1 MEKRISRNSAVA
13 LLCACVWTMI
23 VLCLSMPARPA
34 EKAHAAPN
42 DMIEVYAVS
51 VAYQGGSME
60 EENFLWG
67 TFYCGIELLAESHY
81 RVVDTDGN
89 VETDGRGNKKEGTI
103 DWANAEFDGE
113 QYDLGTLEYD
123 GVLESAWKQD
133 QHSHDFT
140 AGGNGD
146 WEPVEED
153 TDNKTH
159 WAVCNGCGLQL
170 QVAHRPDADGNCM
183 DCGAE
188 LGENYINLYTFTLP
202 DEIPAPDAEGWTFEE
217 GSGLPTYSFDITLEE
232 SSYIYEGFTLSL
244 KIWSENGG
252 LANDDKSIV
261 IDYLISAELSDL
273 GTGFSANASEITDS
287 EDPFTIWQIEV
298 TDGVK
303 NDPADEGDLRRQ
315 IGGTITITLTL
326 ESAVSTGDSDGYLDT
341 LTFSATLE
349 GEEL

>member
-1 MEKRISRNSAVA
+1 MRTEIAWTAARNSAKIISIYTPSLFPTKFPPPTQRA
-13 LLCACVWTMI
+13 
-23 VLCLSMPARPA
+23 
-34 EKAHAAPN
+34 
-42 DMIEVYAVS
+42 
-51 VAYQGGSME
+51 
-60 EENFLWG
+60 
-67 TFYCGIELLAESHY
+67 
-81 RVVDTDGN
+81 
-89 VETDGRGNKKEGTI
+89 GR
-103 DWANAEFDGE
+103 
-113 QYDLGTLEYD
+113 
-123 GVLESAWKQD
+123 
-133 QHSHDFT
+133 
-140 AGGNGD
+140 
-146 WEPVEED
+146 
-153 TDNKTH
+153 
-159 WAVCNGCGLQL
+159 
-170 QVAHRPDADGNCM
+170 
-183 DCGAE
+183 
-188 LGENYINLYTFTLP
+188 
-202 DEIPAPDAEGWTFEE
+202 
-217 GSGLPTYSFDITLEE
+217 GLPTYSFDITLEE

-298 TDGVK
+298 TEGVG